1 MYEHKHRQ
9 EWKVRKLTEERRM
22 IQEVARRRQSRT
34 VARHVCVEAMLA
46 LFTVIATK
54 KPFVSHLME
63 QKAP

>member
-1 MYEHKHRQ
+1 MQ
-9 EWKVRKLTEERRM
+9 KLTEERRM